1 MTEQTDPQAPSRLAR
16 RLRAGQV
23 VVTAE
28 INPPRHAGGEAV
40 RRQARTLRGVVDAAN
55 VTDCTRGIVRMSAT
69 AAALLVREEGVEPI
83 MEMTCRDRNRIALQA
98 EVLGAGALG
107 IPNLLCLTGDHQ
119 RFGDQPEAKG
129 VFDLDSVQLLWLV
142 RTLKLGTLL
151 NGRPLQ
157 GAPRLFVGCVENP
170 VAEPVEY
177 RAARLRKKAAAGAQF
192 CQTQL
197 IYDVA
202 AFARFMAD
210 VRRLDLHR
218 RLFILA
224 GVGPIR
230 SARALRFMREHVPGL
245 VIPEAV
251 ARRIERAAPARQ
263 DEEGIRLCVEII
275 EQVRAIEGVAGVHIM
290 APEWEEAVPEIVA
303 RAGLQPRVALGER
316 EGQPVGVEGA
326 GMAGAS
332 RAMG

>member
-1 MTEQTDPQAPSRLAR
+1 MSAAGANGRLAAPMGQLEW
-16 RLRAGQV
+16 RLRRGDF
-23 VVTAE
+23 VVTCE
-28 INPPRHAGGEAV
+28 LGPPRGSDP
-40 RRQARTLRGVVDAAN
+40 RRISEKARLLRGWVDAAN
-55 VTDCTRGIVRMSAT
+55 LTDGQGAVVRMSPL
-69 AAALLVREEGVEPI
+69 AASRLCLEAGLEPV
-83 MEMTCRDRNRIALQA
+83 MQLGCRDRNRIALQA
-98 EVLGAGALG
+98 EVLGASALG

-119 RFGDQPEAKG
+119 RFGDHPEAKG

-197 IYDVA
+197 VYDVA

-218 RLFILA
+218 RIFILA

-245 VIPEAV
+245 VVPEAV
-251 ARRIERAAPARQ
+251 ARRIEGAAPARQ
-263 DEEGIRLCVEII
+263 AEEGIRLCVEII

-290 APEWEEAVPEIVA
+290 APEWEEVVPEIVA
-303 RAGLQPRVALGER
+303 RAGLEPRVALEER
-316 EGQPVGVEGA
+316 EVQAVGVE
-326 GMAGAS
+326 
-332 RAMG
+332 